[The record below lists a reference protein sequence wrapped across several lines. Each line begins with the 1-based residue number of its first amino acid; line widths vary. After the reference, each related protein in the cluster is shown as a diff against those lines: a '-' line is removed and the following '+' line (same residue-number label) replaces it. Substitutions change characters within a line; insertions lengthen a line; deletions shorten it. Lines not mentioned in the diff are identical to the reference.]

1 MYLSLHQ
8 SKAFQQLPCP
18 FAAVHS
24 DLIQNPHNRSTKRFV
39 QHRSTHLAHRLQ
51 FMESPFTQT
60 VVAQA
65 SHRQTV
71 RQHHQNHVSCLT
83 QSAAQL
89 TVAHAQFLFPVSVKC
104 FRARPTISIGTDDPV
119 DFPVRFVRDQYLLR
133 FGVTRLVPKK
143 NDTTFMVRF
152 RHAHCYR
159 EIPLLLSVFV
169 NDWFFD
175 TFVNRRRE
183 RSGTHRLALKRNGSI
198 RFEVADVTATFPS
211 GVIQRVDVVQ
221 YFARTEITVED
232 ERTQELFFLTPI
244 NQLNEQ
250 FRVIDKFFVGL
261 FALILFLESSKIE
274 RIMFSV
280 LINVIDE
287 QIIVSDLVSL
297 FGMVPKPT
305 DVFDELSVVIDEYI
319 VDGDGGERMIH
330 DVALFAKPIDPP
342 IVKFVFIPIDFGQK
356 AIEAG
361 LIAGADDF
369 IGDTGN
375 GFIVPDHETGEII
388 GEVIALALILEKVSE
403 LIESFFDDFRTFN
416 DSGHDEPS
424 LALGENLNTSTLT
437 PF

>member
-1 MYLSLHQ
+1 
-8 SKAFQQLPCP
+8 
-18 FAAVHS
+18 
-24 DLIQNPHNRSTKRFV
+24 
-39 QHRSTHLAHRLQ
+39 
-51 FMESPFTQT
+51 MESPFTQT
-60 VVAQA
+60 DVAQA

-83 QSAAQL
+83 QSATQL

-104 FRARPTISIGTDDPV
+104 FRARPTISICADNPV
-119 DFPVRFVRDQYLLR
+119 DFPVRFIRDQYLLR

-143 NDTTFMVRF
+143 NNTTFMVRF

-159 EIPLLLSVFV
+159 EIPLLLSVLV
-169 NDWFFD
+169 YDWFFGIWA
-175 TFVNRRRE
+175 NRRCE
-183 RSGTHRLALKRNGSI
+183 RGGTHRLALKRNGSI

-221 YFARTEITVED
+221 DFARTEITVED
-232 ERTQELFFLTPI
+232 ECSQELFFLAPI

-250 FRVIDKFFVGL
+250 FRVIDEFFVGL
-261 FALILFLESSKIE
+261 FALILFLESSKVE

-297 FGMVPKPT
+297 FGMIPKPT
-305 DVFDELSVVIDEYI
+305 DVFDELSVVIDEHI
-319 VDGDGGERMIH
+319 VDGDGTERVIH
-330 DVALFAKPIDPP
+330 NVALFAKPIDAS
-342 IVKFVFIPIDFGQK
+342 IVEFIFIPIDFGQK
-356 AIEAG
+356 AIETG

-375 GFIVPDHETGEII
+375 GFIVSDHEAGEII
-388 GEVIALALILEKVSE
+388 GEVIALAFILKKVGE
-403 LIESFFDDFRTFN
+403 LLESFFDDFRTFH